1 MTLLSTKGAVRQ
13 AQIQVVMKVSATQ
26 PFQLIYSLFQHEY
39 LGYIFESFIV
49 RLDEKGKLT
58 YQHQNISAKNARE
71 FAKGLDDR
79 DYELIELMDQMNQD
93 TVLRTFSK
101 KIMKP
106 DEFFI
111 RVFKKEKGEERL
123 LQEQIEV
130 YMERKRASVLEKLKG
145 KRLYEMGNDGEP
157 TWRKLEVCEQRASI
171 RFYFQRT
178 EENTTYYPIITH
190 EDKPLG
196 LPSANAYMVCKNPA
210 WMVVEGKLYGF
221 DKPVDGKKL
230 QPFLTKKSIVI
241 PKNLE
246 ENYYKNFI
254 NTLVASF
261 EDIDVQG
268 FQIQKNT
275 YEPHPL
281 LTISELPPA
290 NSKEVPS
297 LFDAASSEHNAND
310 EAGKI
315 VFDLSFKYGKH
326 KFRGGDAD
334 PVSVTME
341 RKENDY
347 IFHRIKRDTD
357 SERKYAS
364 TLIKLGLPL
373 GGNFRTAVD
382 KAQAFSWIN
391 ENRVNLL
398 NFGFEVSQPDNRDKK
413 YFVGK
418 AVFELEV
425 KESIDW
431 FDIHA
436 RIRFGEY
443 EISFKELRKIIL
455 KKKVEFKLPNGEIAI
470 IPEAWLVKYGDLFA
484 MSETHGKNEKPVL
497 QKYHVNLVR
506 DLQEGNLAKVHI
518 SDRLR
523 NLENFTGI
531 RDYPLPTG
539 FKGQLRPYQKAGY
552 NWLRF
557 LNEFHLG
564 GCLADDMGLGKTVQT
579 LALLESEKEKG
590 NSGTSLLIMPTSLI
604 YNWEMEAAKFT
615 SNLKIHTYT
624 GTNRNKDIQKFGQYD
639 VILTSYG
646 ITRLDIEL
654 LLPFNFNYVILDE
667 SQVIKNPTSN
677 IAKAVLQLKSRH
689 KLTLTGTPLE
699 NTTLDLWS
707 QMTFIN
713 PGLLGGQTYFK
724 NEFQVPIEKQ
734 KDEAKTKKLNAIIKP
749 FILRRLKSQ
758 VATDLPEKVEN
769 IYYTNLS
776 PAQEEKYEEA
786 KSYYRSK
793 ILDHI
798 EKEGINNSRMTIL
811 EGLTKLRQ
819 LSNHPRMVDTHYKG
833 DSGKLEDLS
842 HMIENALL
850 EGHKLLVFS
859 QFVKHLDIVKE
870 LLGSKKIDYAYLDG
884 SSMDRKDQVERFNK
898 DPNLKIFLISIK
910 AGGLGLNLTQ
920 ADYVFILDPW
930 WNPAVEQQA
939 IDRAHRIG
947 QKKKVF
953 TYKFITRNTVEEK
966 ILHLQ
971 KHKLKLSENLITTEE
986 SIVKMLTR
994 QDIEM
999 MLN

>member
-1 MTLLSTKGAVRQ
+1 
-13 AQIQVVMKVSATQ
+13 MKVSASQ
-26 PFQLIYSLFQHEY
+26 PFQLIYSLYQHEY
-39 LGYIFESFIV
+39 LGYIFECFIV

-58 YQHQNISAKNARE
+58 YQHQNISSKNARE

-79 DYELIELMDQMNQD
+79 DFELIELMDSMNQD
-93 TVLRTFSK
+93 AVLRHFSK

-106 DEFFI
+106 EEFFI
-111 RVFKKEKGEERL
+111 RVYKKEKGEERL
-123 LQEQIEV
+123 LQDQIDA
-130 YMERKRASVLEKLKG
+130 YMEKRRAAILEKLKG

-157 TWRKLEVCEQRASI
+157 TWRKLEVPEHRASI
-171 RFYFQRT
+171 RFYLRRT
-178 EENTTYYPIITH
+178 EENTTYYPSITY
-190 EDKPLG
+190 EGKTLE
-196 LPSANAYMVCKNPA
+196 LPSPNAYMVCKNPA
-210 WMVVEGKLYGF
+210 WIVVNGKLYGF
-221 DKPVDGKKL
+221 DKAVDGKKL
-230 QPFLTKKSIVI
+230 QPFLSKANIVI

-254 NTLVASF
+254 TSLIGSF

-268 FQIQKNT
+268 FQILKNGL
-275 YEPHPL
+275 EPHPL
-281 LTISELPPA
+281 LTISELPPVS
-290 NSKEVPS
+290 SKEVPS
-297 LFDAASSEHNAND
+297 LFEASSGEHNPND

-326 KFRGGDAD
+326 KIRGGDPD
-334 PVSVTME
+334 PVSVMME
-341 RKENDY
+341 KTGNDY
-347 IFHRIKRDTD
+347 VFHRVKRDTE
-357 SERKYAS
+357 SEKKFAN
-364 TLIKLGLPL
+364 TLVKLGLPI
-373 GGNFRTAVD
+373 GGNFRAAID
-382 KAQAFSWIN
+382 KSQAFSWIN
-391 ENRVNLL
+391 ENRSNLL

-418 AVFELEV
+418 AVMELEV

-470 IPEAWLVKYGDLFA
+470 IPDAWLVKYGDLFA
-484 MSETHGKNEKPVL
+484 LSETHGKNEKPVL
-497 QKYHVNLVR
+497 RKYHVNLVK

-518 SDRLR
+518 SDRLKH
-523 NLENFTGI
+523 LENFTGI
-531 RDYPLPTG
+531 RDYPLPKG
-539 FKGQLRPYQKAGY
+539 FNGELRPYQKAGY

-557 LNEFHLG
+557 LNEFNLG

-590 NSGTSLLIMPTSLI
+590 STGTSLLIMPTSLI

-615 SNLKIHTYT
+615 SDLKILTYT
-624 GTNRNKDIQKFGQYD
+624 GTNRNKNIQQFSQYD
-639 VILTSYG
+639 VVLTSYG

-654 LLPFNFNYVILDE
+654 LQQFFFNYIILDE

-699 NTTLDLWS
+699 NTTMDLWS

-713 PGLLGGQTYFK
+713 PGLLGGQSYFK
-724 NEFQVPIEKQ
+724 NEFLVPIEKQ

-776 PAQEEKYEEA
+776 PAQEQKYEEA
-786 KSYYRSK
+786 KSFYRSK
-793 ILDHI
+793 ILDYI

-819 LSNHPRMVDTHYKG
+819 LSNHPRMVDMTYKG

-842 HMIENALL
+842 HMIDNAIL
-850 EGHKLLVFS
+850 EGHKLLIFS
-859 QFVKHLDIVKE
+859 QFVKHLEIVRE
-870 LLGSKKIDYAYLDG
+870 LLASKKIQYAYLDG
-884 SSMDRKDQVERFNK
+884 SSMDRKDQVEKFNK

-966 ILHLQ
+966 ILQLQ
-971 KHKLKLSENLITTEE
+971 KSKLKLSENLITTEE

-994 QDIEM
+994 ADIEM

>member
-1 MTLLSTKGAVRQ
+1 
-13 AQIQVVMKVSATQ
+13 MKVSSSQ
-26 PFQLIYSLFQHEY
+26 PFQLIYSLYQHEY

-79 DYELIELMDQMNQD
+79 DYELIELMDEMNQD
-93 TVLRTFSK
+93 AVLRAYSR

-106 DEFFI
+106 DEFFN
-111 RVFKKEKGEERL
+111 RVYKREKGEERL
-123 LQEQIEV
+123 LQEQIDT
-130 YMERKRASVLEKLKG
+130 YMEKRRAAILEKLKG

-157 TWRKLEVCEQRASI
+157 TWRKLEVMDHRANI
-171 RFYFQRT
+171 QFFFRRT
-178 EENTTYYPIITH
+178 SESTTYYPVISYD
-190 EDKPLG
+190 DKPLD
-196 LPSANAYMVCKNPA
+196 LPTPNAYMVCRNPA
-210 WMVVEGKLYGF
+210 WMVVNGKLYGF
-221 DKPVDGKKL
+221 DKPIDGKKL
-230 QPFLTKKSIVI
+230 QPFLSKKSIVI

-246 ENYYKNFI
+246 DNYYKNFI
-254 NTLVASF
+254 TTLVASF
-261 EDIDVQG
+261 EDIDAQG
-268 FQIQKNT
+268 FKIVKPA

-281 LTISELPPA
+281 LTISELPS
-290 NSKEVPS
+290 NGQKEIPS
-297 LFDAASSEHNAND
+297 LFEAGSGEPVASD

-326 KFRGGDAD
+326 RFRGGDAEQ
-334 PVSVTME
+334 VSVMLE
-341 RKENDY
+341 QQDQDY
-347 IFHRIKRDTD
+347 VFHRIKRDTD
-357 SERKYAS
+357 AEKKYAG

-382 KAQAFSWIN
+382 KAHAFSWIN

-418 AVFELEV
+418 AVMELEV
-425 KESIDW
+425 RESIDW

-436 RIRFGEY
+436 RIRFGEF

-455 KKKVEFKLPNGEIAI
+455 RKKVEFKLPNGEIAI
-470 IPEAWLVKYGDLFA
+470 IPEAWLTKYGDLFA
-484 MSETHGKNEKPVL
+484 LSETHGKNEKPVL
-497 QKYHVNLVR
+497 RKYHVSLVK
-506 DLQEGNLAKVHI
+506 DLQDSNLAKVHI

-531 RDYPLPTG
+531 RDYGLPQG
-539 FKGQLRPYQKAGY
+539 FQGQLRPYQKAGY

-557 LNEFHLG
+557 LNEFSLG

-590 NSGTSLLIMPTSLI
+590 GAGTSLLIMPTSLI

-615 SNLKIHTYT
+615 PGLRLLTYT
-624 GTNRNKDIQKFGQYD
+624 GTNRNKNIQQFSQYD
-639 VILTSYG
+639 VVLTSYG
-646 ITRLDIEL
+646 ITRLDIDL
-654 LLPFNFNYVILDE
+654 LQQFNFNYVILDE
-667 SQVIKNPTSN
+667 SQVIKNPSSN

-734 KDEAKTKKLNAIIKP
+734 KDEVKTKKLNAIIKP

-769 IYYTNLS
+769 IYYTKLS
-776 PAQEEKYEEA
+776 TAQAEKYEEA
-786 KSYYRSK
+786 KAYYRGK

-819 LSNHPRMVDTHYKG
+819 LSNHPRMVDMQYKG
-833 DSGKLEDLS
+833 DSGKLEDVS
-842 HMIENALL
+842 HMVENALL
-850 EGHKLLVFS
+850 EGHKLLIFS

-870 LLGSKKIDYAYLDG
+870 LMNSRKIEYAYLDG

-953 TYKFITRNTVEEK
+953 TYKFITRDTVEEK

-994 QDIEM
+994 EDIEM